1 MNEWKQGELEEVI
14 VAKAKVAPIDK
25 VAEIIERY
33 SRAMHKEVEEGKTF
47 FFQPYSHCDD
57 LEKAVLNRNDDYLNL
72 LLASCATEE
81 SVATSLWDW
90 AETKDYD
97 FGAAIRSALL
107 QGLSVKSLI
116 TESSRGNRGELGRVS
131 LLKSLT
137 WEEESE
143 GEDRKTNYAYL
154 ILVNPLI
161 KDLIE
166 DLLMRKGDFV
176 NLTEDQHIFVVNC
189 LARNPSLNFDNSDS
203 ESPDLQHWGIEKGLF
218 HLYSNA
224 PTDKKWFYA
233 LDSLLSN
240 LQPETIS
247 LYDFP
252 MEEFI
257 DRWSKFK
264 LMSDYEK
271 DEQGDLIEEQ
281 GFYTRLTAVQEFL
294 YTFAAKFGD
303 SKFRGSKDLSVK
315 QILESP
321 ESPQR
326 SCSIARQNFSLKQ
339 IEELL
344 DNYDSSNYSVEYWLL
359 FNTRAV
365 CSPEKRTL
373 LRESIGEDNCREGLM
388 NRRIQFLK
396 GLYPND
402 FLGEL
407 KGISNVSSNVGE
419 KAIENQLELKGSLEA
434 LSGKITQVS
443 SRLTVMEKSDKTS
456 FWVIVGLLLIIGYKL
471 S

>member
-33 SRAMHKEVEEGKTF
+33 SRAMHKEIEDGRTF
-47 FFQPYSHCDD
+47 FFQPYGHCDD
-57 LEKAVLNRNDDYLNL
+57 LEKAVFSRGDEYLNL

-81 SVATSLWDW
+81 SVALSLWEW
-90 AETKDYD
+90 AETKDDDYRV
-97 FGAAIRSALL
+97 AIHSALL
-107 QGLSVKSLI
+107 QGLSVKHLI
-116 TESSRGNRGELGRVS
+116 IESSRSNRTKLGRIS
-131 LLKSLT
+131 LL
-137 WEEESE
+137 ESIVLE
-143 GEDRKTNYAYL
+143 CGSEAKLSSRNYSYL

-176 NLTEDQHIFVVNC
+176 SLTDDQLIFVVYC
-189 LARNPSLNFDNSDS
+189 LANNPSLNRDNSDS
-203 ESPDLQHWGIEKGLF
+203 ESPDLEHWGIQKGLI

-224 PTDKKWFYA
+224 PVDKKWFHA
-233 LDSLLSN
+233 LDSLLNN

-247 LYDFP
+247 LYEFP
-252 MEEFI
+252 MQEFI

-264 LMSDYEK
+264 LMSTYNK
-271 DEQGDLIEEQ
+271 DEQGNPVEEQ
-281 GFYTRLTAVQEFL
+281 GFYTNLTAAKEFL

-303 SKFRGSKDLSVK
+303 SNFRGSKGLSVK

-321 ESPQR
+321 DSPQR
-326 SCSIARQNFSLKQ
+326 SCSIARQSFSLKEV
-339 IEELL
+339 EELL
-344 DNYDSSNYSVEYWLL
+344 DNFDSSNYSVEYWLL
-359 FNTRAV
+359 FNTWAV
-365 CSPEKRTL
+365 RSPEKRRVL
-373 LRESIGEDNCREGLM
+373 KERIGEDHYREGLM

-396 GLYPND
+396 GLYPKD
-402 FLGEL
+402 FLGESQGALMGSGNFGERAVDNQEEL
-407 KGISNVSSNVGE
+407 KDSLQTLSDRI
-419 KAIENQLELKGSLEA
+419 NQLG
-434 LSGKITQVS
+434 
-443 SRLTVMEKSDKTS
+443 SRLTTMEKSDKAT